1 MNESGLLDELVA
13 PFDGEPD
20 DWDDVLR
27 RARRPHPRR
36 RLVLAFAGAAAAG
49 AAAFAVALPLLRSD
63 PSRLPAAA
71 DRRNVHVVVQPHT
84 GRVLIEAAAWKGH
97 HGVCYVIVGRSS
109 GCTPRAARLT
119 MIAHAKGYVAPSGAK
134 SYAVWGITF
143 DKRVASAKVVFGG
156 GQPRS
161 VPIHRVGG
169 SVRATFVGP
178 ISVPLGSKDPVR
190 IRFYDAAGRLI
201 TQR

>member
-27 RARRPHPRR
+27 RARLPHPRR
-36 RLVLAFAGAAAAG
+36 RLVLAFAGAAAA
-49 AAAFAVALPLLRSD
+49 AAAASAVALPLLRSD

-97 HGVCYVIVGRSS
+97 HGVCYVVVGRSS
-109 GCTPRAARLT
+109 GCTQRAARLK
-119 MIAHAKGYVAPSGAK
+119 MIMHAKGHAQ

-143 DKRVASAKVVFGG
+143 DKRVASAKVVFDG

-161 VPIHRVGG
+161 VPIHRIGG

>member
-1 MNESGLLDELVA
+1 VNESGLLDELVA

-27 RARRPHPRR
+27 RARRPHLRR
-36 RLVLAFAGAAAAG
+36 RLVLAFAGAAAVG
-49 AAAFAVALPLLRSD
+49 AVASAVALPLLRSD

-119 MIAHAKGYVAPSGAK
+119 MIAHAKGHAQ

-143 DKRVASAKVVFGG
+143 DKRVASAKVMFGR

-178 ISVPLGSKDPVR
+178 ISVPLGSKDPVQ